1 MCQHSPWLSYRPE
14 SGRFLGN
21 SLSSTRRI
29 PSPPQGMNMRIT
41 LSAFR
46 LPVLAALLLALWVS
60 IASAADPIPG
70 IDIIVKR
77 NPGGV
82 VVKQVTTGKKG
93 EYLIENLEPGSYTL
107 DVQPGPK
114 TTTNTSRS
122 NIKKPDRPPV
132 KNGVETHVVDIEF
145 GTSKEKKAHAP
156 VTFEVKEKSGTIS
169 GVITQEAPPEKAPK

>member
-1 MCQHSPWLSYRPE
+1 
-14 SGRFLGN
+14 
-21 SLSSTRRI
+21 
-29 PSPPQGMNMRIT
+29 MNMRIT

-46 LPVLAALLLALWVS
+46 LPVLAALLTHRAS
-60 IASAADPIPG
+60 SASAINNPIPG
-70 IDIIVKR
+70 VDIIVRK

-93 EYLIENLEPGSYTL
+93 EYLIENLAPGSYTL

-114 TTTNTSRS
+114 ASINISRS